1 MVTLE
6 DIETEIDPEKQ
17 SGWKNKMAA
26 KAKKVALDSVIT
38 RLKKMETLLEAEQK
52 GLGKRVITDL
62 ILGRHKLSAEEHLI
76 VVRKFGHGGVERVT
90 AMEHLNKAQK
100 QFIFKQMG
108 WDIAEVE

>member
-6 DIETEIDPEKQ
+6 DIENEINPEKQ
-17 SGWKNKMAA
+17 NGIRAKMAA
-26 KAKKVALDSVIT
+26 KAKKIALDSVINN
-38 RLKKMETLLEAEQK
+38 LKKMQSLLEVEQV

-76 VVRKFGHGGVERVT
+76 VVKKFGHGGVERVT

-100 QFIFKQMG
+100 QFMFKQMD
-108 WDIAEVE
+108 WDISEVE